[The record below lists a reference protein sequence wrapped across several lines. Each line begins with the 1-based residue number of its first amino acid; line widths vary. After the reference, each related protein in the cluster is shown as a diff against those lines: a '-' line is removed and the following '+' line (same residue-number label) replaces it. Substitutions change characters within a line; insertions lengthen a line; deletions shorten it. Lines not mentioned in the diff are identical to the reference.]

1 MTTFPPPKRQKKVG
15 YTPLAYVRE
24 TWTHDF
30 YVLSNMK
37 QTQTPN
43 KHEQVKLMKAGLG
56 RKKLVCPNKNASH
69 AEFCQFLE
77 EKFPKLKAGGG
88 FELLRCGGGGGGL
101 RPLVVVPPGPS
112 GYCVPYLKEYF
123 SQAVVY
129 VRPLQ
134 VNLDINEETFMVL

>member
-1 MTTFPPPKRQKKVG
+1 
-15 YTPLAYVRE
+15 
-24 TWTHDF
+24 
-30 YVLSNMK
+30 MK

-56 RKKLVCPNKNASH
+56 RKKVVCPNKNASH
-69 AEFCQFLE
+69 TEFCQFLE
-77 EKFPKLKAGGG
+77 DKFPKLKAGGG
-88 FELLRCGGGGGGL
+88 FELLRCGGVGL

-112 GYCVPYLKEYF
+112 GYCVPYLKENF

-134 VNLDINEETFMVL
+134 VNLDINEEPFM